1 MKRYLLY
8 CIFRRGKNEA
18 TKEILGVDGQPV
30 FLISKNW
37 LSAAV
42 SKISLTEPA
51 RDISRLIAYKNVIE
65 FFHHERTVIPMRY
78 GCVIEGDSRVI
89 QFLETNLKQYD
100 GLLRE
105 LEGCVEMG
113 IRLMIDDCRLS
124 IEGLKNHEMKPETQN
139 SKLETPGKAYLETR
153 KVHYEEE
160 DKSIKERNEM
170 IDRYREAFA
179 GLFIRCKTE
188 AAPILNR
195 QSPIVNSES
204 PMLSFYFLVP
214 RKSIDSFRQVFRRI
228 NARESAK
235 FLLSGPWPPYNF
247 VMPDYSQ
254 NPSEFPGIEGGGK
267 LHL

>member
-8 CIFRRGKNEA
+8 CIFRRGKNETA
-18 TKEILGVDGQPV
+18 KDILGVDGQPV
-30 FLISKNW
+30 VLISNNG

-42 SKISLTEPA
+42 SKISLPEPA
-51 RDISRLIAYKNVIE
+51 RDISRLIAYKKVIE

-89 QFLETNLKQYD
+89 HFLEINLKQYD
-100 GLLRE
+100 VLLRE
-105 LEGCVEMG
+105 LEGCVEIG

-124 IEGLKNHEMKPETQN
+124 IEGLKNHEMKPDTQN

-153 KVHYEEE
+153 KAHYEEE
-160 DKSIKERNEM
+160 DNSIKERNE
-170 IDRYREAFA
+170 IINRCREAFA

-188 AAPILNR
+188 ATPMLNL
-195 QSPIVNSES
+195 QSSTVNSQS
-204 PMLSFYFLVP
+204 TMLSIYFLVP
-214 RKSIDSFRQVFRRI
+214 RKSIDSFQQVFRRI
-228 NARESAK
+228 KARESAK

-254 NPSEFPGIEGGGK
+254 NPSEFPR
-267 LHL
+267 LFF